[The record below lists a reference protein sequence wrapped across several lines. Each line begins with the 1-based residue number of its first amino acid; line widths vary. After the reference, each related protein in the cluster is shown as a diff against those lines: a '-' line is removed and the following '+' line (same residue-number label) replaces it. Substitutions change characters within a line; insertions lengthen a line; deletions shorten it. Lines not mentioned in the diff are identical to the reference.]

1 MPAPAFASIERRMA
15 TALMSAFGNIVLTDG
30 VVAFGAVLD
39 NDVESFG
46 EFGLTGERRSRISV
60 LRDDAARFSGGAVL
74 TADPATY
81 SVDEIMALPVSTW
94 KLDRKISDDGHVVS
108 WWLK

>member
-1 MPAPAFASIERRMA
+1 
-15 TALMSAFGNIVLTDG
+15 
-30 VVAFGAVLD
+30 
-39 NDVESFG
+39 
-46 EFGLTGERRSRISV
+46 V

>member
-46 EFGLTGERRSRISV
+46 EFGLTG
-60 LRDDAARFSGGAVL
+60 
-74 TADPATY
+74 
-81 SVDEIMALPVSTW
+81 
-94 KLDRKISDDGHVVS
+94 
-108 WWLK
+108 